1 MRRIVYASHMD
12 APDDRRR
19 DDAEN
24 PDKDR
29 ILDLD
34 GDGRVSMS
42 ESLRAQAGM
51 AEEYA
56 KVAGPKRGPLG
67 WINRLIARM
76 LDRVDND

>member
-1 MRRIVYASHMD
+1 MD
-12 APDDRRR
+12 TSGDRGR
-19 DDAEN
+19 DEADN
-24 PDKDR
+24 PDKER